1 MPIYFARFFRPA
13 YFHSANRM
21 QSEVTNF
28 MDTIYE
34 RTIFTKWRSSAD
46 VTNFVLCK

>member
-1 MPIYFARFFRPA
+1 MFAQNCLNFVKNMPIYFARFFRPA
-13 YFHSANRM
+13 YYHSANRM

-34 RTIFTKWRSSAD
+34 RTIFTK
-46 VTNFVLCK
+46 